1 MLFVCLY
8 VLYYIGKKQNQFYS
22 IDSLYI
28 KYRVFFYYI
37 DHYFPYYKIDIIF
50 KCYKNYKSQP
60 ITTFQTNMSFQPT
73 EQDLIIT
80 VSTDSALLD
89 EVQKA
94 IMENPQKQKK
104 IRFIV
109 RKRVVLPTMG
119 SDEQYVEFQEKM
131 KALKFHNVWFF
142 KQASSQKHTRTRF
155 VSESVEGWER
165 LTLGSKG
172 TEPIFTNQQGLRKTS
187 SFMNWLCKNKTDY
200 FKLYELGDPMIP
212 QNQGG
217 LKWQDIVEHIYN
229 SGEMEEV
236 RKKNGYNPKL
246 KQELFFPSGKTDS
259 GRSVSQFLLR
269 LWFIV
274 NKC

>member
-1 MLFVCLY
+1 M
-8 VLYYIGKKQNQFYS
+8 
-22 IDSLYI
+22 
-28 KYRVFFYYI
+28 
-37 DHYFPYYKIDIIF
+37 
-50 KCYKNYKSQP
+50 SQEAE
-60 ITTFQTNMSFQPT
+60 INCV
-73 EQDLIIT
+73 IT
-80 VSTDSALLD
+80 VTTNSGLVDG
-89 EVQKA
+89 VQKA
-94 IMENPQKQKK
+94 INRLEKEQKKKK

-109 RKRVVLPTMG
+109 RKRVVLPAIGTE
-119 SDEQYVEFQEKM
+119 EQFTLFQAKM
-131 KALKFHNVWFF
+131 KELKFHDVWRF
-142 KQASSQKHTRTRF
+142 KQASPQKHTRSRL
-155 VSESVEGWER
+155 SVDAPMFRGSER

-172 TEPIFTNQQGLRKTS
+172 TEPIFTNLQGFRKTCS
-187 SFMNWLCKNKTDY
+187 YMNWLCKNKQDY
-200 FKLYELGDPMIP
+200 FKLNELGDPMIP

-259 GRSVSQFLLR
+259 GRCVSQFLLR